1 MGRAPG
7 PKQTYD
13 HHLADVPTAELR
25 IGRVVHIDHP
35 AAHEDAQPDQQDILD
50 PEAWEPAL
58 LREGSGEEVP
68 IIPRAVSTSLDLSRP
83 SNPAGTHHLNN
94 EKHLAPH
101 HYRAYARVC
110 IQGLSIRDKRTF
122 QKEEKNEA

>member
-68 IIPRAVSTSLDLSRP
+68 IIPWAVSTSLDLSRP
-83 SNPAGTHHLNN
+83 SNPAGTHHL
-94 EKHLAPH
+94 
-101 HYRAYARVC
+101 
-110 IQGLSIRDKRTF
+110 Q
-122 QKEEKNEA
+122 Q

>member
-1 MGRAPG
+1 MGQDPG
-7 PKQTYD
+7 PKETYD

-68 IIPRAVSTSLDLSRP
+68 IITKGSFHFFGPFTAFQPSWHPPPPAMRST
-83 SNPAGTHHLNN
+83 
-94 EKHLAPH
+94 
-101 HYRAYARVC
+101 
-110 IQGLSIRDKRTF
+110 
-122 QKEEKNEA
+122 